1 MVAEMQPSRGRP
13 RQRAVTNA
21 MRNEVEK
28 QMKKVF
34 QAALAALLAMLLT
47 IGSASAVMV
56 DEDGYL
62 EEILLEDGEQIQFD
76 DSQADASLQASIDKV
91 NELQHILLLGIDA
104 RPGQTTGRTDTM
116 IILTVDTNNQK
127 IKLMSLMRDI
137 IVAIPG
143 HENNRLNAAYVFGGA
158 DLLLQTIENNFGIH
172 IERYLGVNFSILAD
186 LIDQIGGLT
195 LTVESDYYMDRIN
208 AVIKED
214 NKVLGLNENDGLL
227 TQAGEQLMTGKQAQ
241 AYARYR
247 YGTSDGD
254 FGRTARQREVITK
267 IFHRLT
273 EMSLVELSALA
284 MSNIDNVVT
293 NLTLQDIML
302 LAPAMLSLKDAEIK
316 ELRLPVDG
324 GYKFQTVRGMS
335 VIVPDRTM
343 TMEAIANFL
352 NEG

>member
-1 MVAEMQPSRGRP
+1 
-13 RQRAVTNA
+13 
-21 MRNEVEK
+21 
-28 QMKKVF
+28 MKNTF
-34 QAALAALLAMLLT
+34 RAALAALLALLLT

-62 EEILLEDGEQIQFD
+62 EEILLEDGEQIEFN
-76 DSQADASLQASIDKV
+76 DSQADESLQASIDKV
-91 NELQHILLLGIDA
+91 NEMQHILLLGIDA
-104 RPGQTTGRTDTM
+104 RPGQTSGRTDTM

-143 HENNRLNAAYVFGGA
+143 RENNRLNAAFVFGGA
-158 DLLLQTIENNFGIH
+158 DLLLQTIEENFGIH
-172 IERYLGVNFSILAD
+172 IEHYVGVNFSMLAS
-186 LIDQIGGLT
+186 LIDQLGGLT
-195 LTVESDYYMDRIN
+195 LTVESEYYMDRIN

-214 NKVLGLNENDGLL
+214 NKVLGIDVNDGLL

-267 IFHRLT
+267 IFHKLT

-284 MSNIDNVVT
+284 VSNIDNVVT
-293 NLTLQDIML
+293 NLTLQDMML
-302 LAPAMLSLKDAEIK
+302 LAPAMLSLKDAEIE
-316 ELRLPVDG
+316 ELRIPVDN

-335 VIVPDRTM
+335 VIVPDRTK
-343 TMEAIANFL
+343 TMEAIAAFL

>member
-1 MVAEMQPSRGRP
+1 
-13 RQRAVTNA
+13 
-21 MRNEVEK
+21 
-28 QMKKVF
+28 MKNTF
-34 QAALAALLAMLLT
+34 RAALAALLALLLT

-62 EEILLEDGEQIQFD
+62 EEILLEDGEQIEFN
-76 DSQADASLQASIDKV
+76 DSQADESLQASIDKV
-91 NELQHILLLGIDA
+91 NEMQHILLLGIDA

-143 HENNRLNAAYVFGGA
+143 RENNRLNAAFVFGGA
-158 DLLLQTIENNFGIH
+158 DLLLQTIEENFGIH
-172 IERYLGVNFSILAD
+172 IEHYVGVNFSMLAS
-186 LIDQIGGLT
+186 LIDQLGGLT
-195 LTVESDYYMDRIN
+195 LTVESEYYMDRIN

-214 NKVLGLNENDGLL
+214 NKVLGIDVNDGLL

-267 IFHRLT
+267 IFHKLT

-284 MSNIDNVVT
+284 VSNIDNVVT
-293 NLTLQDIML
+293 NLTLQDMML
-302 LAPAMLSLKDAEIK
+302 LAPAMLSLKDAEIE
-316 ELRLPVDG
+316 ELRIPVDN

-335 VIVPDRTM
+335 VIVPDRTK
-343 TMEAIANFL
+343 TMEAIAAFL

>member
-1 MVAEMQPSRGRP
+1 
-13 RQRAVTNA
+13 
-21 MRNEVEK
+21 
-28 QMKKVF
+28 
-34 QAALAALLAMLLT
+34 
-47 IGSASAVMV
+47 MV

-62 EEILLEDGEQIQFD
+62 EEILLEDGEEIQFD

-104 RPGQTTGRTDTM
+104 RPGQTTGRSDTM

-143 HENNRLNAAYVFGGA
+143 RENNRLNAAYCFGGA
-158 DLLLQTIENNFGIH
+158 DLLLQTIEENFGIH
-172 IERYLGVNFSILAD
+172 IEHYVGVNFSLLAD

-195 LTVESDYYMDRIN
+195 LTVESEYYMDRIN

-214 NKVLGLNENDGLL
+214 NKVLGLAVEDDGLL

-284 MSNIDNVVT
+284 LANVGKVVT
-293 NLTLQDIML
+293 NLTLAGHDAAGPGHALAQGRRDRGA
-302 LAPAMLSLKDAEIK
+302 APARGR
-316 ELRLPVDG
+316 RL
-324 GYKFQTVRGMS
+324 Q
-335 VIVPDRTM
+335 VPDRARHVRDRAGPHHDHGSHRRVPHRGLSPAMRRQT
-343 TMEAIANFL
+343 TAGARASWRWPVW
-352 NEG
+352 GR

>member
-1 MVAEMQPSRGRP
+1 MKNAF
-13 RQRAVTNA
+13 RAT
-21 MRNEVEK
+21 
-28 QMKKVF
+28 
-34 QAALAALLAMLLT
+34 LAALLATLLLL
-47 IGSASAVMV
+47 GSASAVMV

-62 EEILLEDGEQIQFD
+62 EEILLEDGEEIQFE

-172 IERYLGVNFSILAD
+172 IEHYLGVNFSMLAD

-195 LTVESDYYMDRIN
+195 LTVESEYYMDRIN

-284 MSNIDNVVT
+284 MTNIDNVVT

>member
-62 EEILLEDGEQIQFD
+62 EEILLEDGEEIQFE

-172 IERYLGVNFSILAD
+172 IEHYLGVNFSMLAD

-195 LTVESDYYMDRIN
+195 LTVESEYYMDRIN

-284 MSNIDNVVT
+284 MTNIDNVVT

>member
-1 MVAEMQPSRGRP
+1 
-13 RQRAVTNA
+13 
-21 MRNEVEK
+21 
-28 QMKKVF
+28 MKNTF
-34 QAALAALLAMLLT
+34 RIALAALLALLLLL
-47 IGSASAVMV
+47 GSASAVMV

-62 EEILLEDGEQIQFD
+62 EEILLEDGEQIEFN
-76 DSQADASLQASIDKV
+76 DSQADESLQASIDKV
-91 NELQHILLLGIDA
+91 NEMQHILLLGIDA

-143 HENNRLNAAYVFGGA
+143 RENNRLNAAFVFGGA
-158 DLLLQTIENNFGIH
+158 DLLLQTIEENFGIH
-172 IERYLGVNFSILAD
+172 IEHYVGVNFSMLAS
-186 LIDQIGGLT
+186 LIDQLGGLT
-195 LTVESDYYMDRIN
+195 LTVESEYYMDRIN

-214 NKVLGLNENDGLL
+214 NKVLGVDVNDGLL
-227 TQAGEQLMTGKQAQ
+227 IHAGEQLMTGKQAQ

-267 IFHRLT
+267 IFHKLT

-284 MSNIDNVVT
+284 VSNIDNVVT
-293 NLTLQDIML
+293 NLTLQDMML
-302 LAPAMLSLKDAEIK
+302 LAPAMLSLKDAEIE
-316 ELRLPVDG
+316 ELRIPVDN

-335 VIVPDRTM
+335 VIVPDRTK
-343 TMEAIANFL
+343 TMEAIAAFL

>member
-1 MVAEMQPSRGRP
+1 
-13 RQRAVTNA
+13 
-21 MRNEVEK
+21 
-28 QMKKVF
+28 MKNTFRV
-34 QAALAALLAMLLT
+34 ALAALLALLLLL
-47 IGSASAVMV
+47 GSASAVMV

-62 EEILLEDGEQIQFD
+62 EEILLEDGEQIEFN
-76 DSQADASLQASIDKV
+76 DSQADESLQASIDKV
-91 NELQHILLLGIDA
+91 NEMQHILLLGIDA

-143 HENNRLNAAYVFGGA
+143 RENNRLNAAFVFGGA
-158 DLLLQTIENNFGIH
+158 DLLLQTIEENFGIH
-172 IERYLGVNFSILAD
+172 IEHYVGVNFSMLAS
-186 LIDQIGGLT
+186 LIDQLGGLT
-195 LTVESDYYMDRIN
+195 LTVESEYYMDRIN

-214 NKVLGLNENDGLL
+214 NKVLGVDVNDGLL
-227 TQAGEQLMTGKQAQ
+227 THAGEQLMTGKQAQ

-267 IFHRLT
+267 IFHKLT

-284 MSNIDNVVT
+284 VSNIDNVVT
-293 NLTLQDIML
+293 NLTLQDMML
-302 LAPAMLSLKDAEIK
+302 LAPAMLSLKDAEIE
-316 ELRLPVDG
+316 ELRIPVDN

-335 VIVPDRTM
+335 VIVPDRTK
-343 TMEAIANFL
+343 TMEAIADFL
-352 NEG
+352 T

>member
-1 MVAEMQPSRGRP
+1 
-13 RQRAVTNA
+13 

-195 LTVESDYYMDRIN
+195 LTVESEYYMDRIN

>member
-1 MVAEMQPSRGRP
+1 
-13 RQRAVTNA
+13 
-21 MRNEVEK
+21 
-28 QMKKVF
+28 MKKVF

-56 DEDGYL
+56 DEEGYL
-62 EEILLEDGEQIQFD
+62 EEILLEEGEEIQFE

-104 RPGQTTGRTDTM
+104 RPGQTTGRSDTM

-143 HENNRLNAAYVFGGA
+143 RENNRLNSAYYFGGP

-172 IERYLGVNFSILAD
+172 IEHYVGVNFSLLAD

-195 LTVESDYYMDRIN
+195 LTVESEYYMDRIN

-273 EMSLVELSALA
+273 EMSLVELSTLA
-284 MSNIDNVVT
+284 MTNINNVVT

-302 LAPAMLSLKDAEIK
+302 LAPAMLSLKDAEIE

>member
-1 MVAEMQPSRGRP
+1 
-13 RQRAVTNA
+13 
-21 MRNEVEK
+21 
-28 QMKKVF
+28 MKNTFRV
-34 QAALAALLAMLLT
+34 ALAALLALLLLL
-47 IGSASAVMV
+47 GSASAVMV

-62 EEILLEDGEQIQFD
+62 EEILLEDGEQIEFN
-76 DSQADASLQASIDKV
+76 DSQADESLQASIDKV
-91 NELQHILLLGIDA
+91 NEMQHILLLGIDA

-143 HENNRLNAAYVFGGA
+143 RENNRLNAAFVFGGA
-158 DLLLQTIENNFGIH
+158 DLLLQTIEENFGIH
-172 IERYLGVNFSILAD
+172 IEHYVGVNFSMLAS
-186 LIDQIGGLT
+186 LIDQLGGLT
-195 LTVESDYYMDRIN
+195 LTVESEYYMDRIN

-214 NKVLGLNENDGLL
+214 NKVLGIDVNDGLL

-267 IFHRLT
+267 IFHKLT

-284 MSNIDNVVT
+284 VSNIDNVVT
-293 NLTLQDIML
+293 NLTLQDMML
-302 LAPAMLSLKDAEIK
+302 LAPAMLSLKDAEIE
-316 ELRLPVDG
+316 ELRIPVDN

-335 VIVPDRTM
+335 VIVPDRTK
-343 TMEAIANFL
+343 TMEAIAAFL

>member
-1 MVAEMQPSRGRP
+1 
-13 RQRAVTNA
+13 
-21 MRNEVEK
+21 
-28 QMKKVF
+28 MKSTF
-34 QAALAALLAMLLT
+34 RIALAALLALLLLL
-47 IGSASAVMV
+47 GSASAVMF

-62 EEILLEDGEQIQFD
+62 EEILLEDGEQIEFN
-76 DSQADASLQASIDKV
+76 DSQADESLQASIDKV
-91 NELQHILLLGIDA
+91 NEMQHILLLGIDA

-143 HENNRLNAAYVFGGA
+143 RENNRLNSAYYFGGA
-158 DLLLQTIENNFGIH
+158 DLLLQTIEENFGIH
-172 IERYLGVNFSILAD
+172 IEHYVGVNFSMLAS
-186 LIDQIGGLT
+186 LIDQLGGLT
-195 LTVESDYYMDRIN
+195 LTVESEYYMDRIN

-214 NKVLGLNENDGLL
+214 NKVLGVDVNDGLL
-227 TQAGEQLMTGKQAQ
+227 THAGEQLMTGKQAQ

-267 IFHRLT
+267 IFHKLT

-284 MSNIDNVVT
+284 VSNIDNVVT
-293 NLTLQDIML
+293 NLTLQDMML
-302 LAPAMLSLKDAEIK
+302 LAPAMLSLKDAEIE
-316 ELRLPVDG
+316 ELRIPVDN

-335 VIVPDRTM
+335 VIVPDRTK
-343 TMEAIANFL
+343 TMEAIAAFL

>member
-1 MVAEMQPSRGRP
+1 MKNAF
-13 RQRAVTNA
+13 RAT
-21 MRNEVEK
+21 
-28 QMKKVF
+28 
-34 QAALAALLAMLLT
+34 LAALLATLLLL
-47 IGSASAVMV
+47 GSASAVMV

-62 EEILLEDGEQIQFD
+62 EEILLEDGEEIQFD

-104 RPGQTTGRTDTM
+104 RPGQTTGRSDSM

-143 HENNRLNAAYVFGGA
+143 RENNSLNAAYVFGGA
-158 DLLLQTIENNFGIH
+158 DLLLQTIEENFGIH
-172 IERYLGVNFSILAD
+172 IEHYVGVNFSLLAD

-195 LTVESDYYMDRIN
+195 LTVESEYYMDRIN

-214 NKVLGLNENDGLL
+214 NKVLGIDVNDGLL

-254 FGRTARQREVITK
+254 LGRTARQREVITK

-284 MSNIDNVVT
+284 LANVDKVVT
-293 NLTLQDIML
+293 NLTLQDMML
-302 LAPAMLSLKDAEIK
+302 LAPAMLSLKDAEIE
-316 ELRLPVDG
+316 ELRIPLDN

-335 VIVPDRTM
+335 VIVPDRTK
-343 TMEAIANFL
+343 TMEAIAAFL

>member
-1 MVAEMQPSRGRP
+1 MGKMF
-13 RQRAVTNA
+13 RAT
-21 MRNEVEK
+21 
-28 QMKKVF
+28 
-34 QAALAALLAMLLT
+34 LAALLAIVLT
-47 IGSASAVMV
+47 LGTASAVMV
-56 DEDGYL
+56 DEEGYL
-62 EEILLEDGEQIQFD
+62 EEILLEDGDQIEFH
-76 DSQADASLQASIDKV
+76 DAEMSESLEASIAKV
-91 NELQHILLLGIDA
+91 NELRHILLLGIDA

-116 IILTVDTNNQK
+116 IILTVDTDNQK

-143 HENNRLNAAYVFGGA
+143 RENNRLNAAYYFGGA

-172 IERYLGVNFSILAD
+172 IEHYVGVNFSLLAD

-195 LTVESDYYMDRIN
+195 LTVESEYYMDRIN

-273 EMSLVELSALA
+273 EMSLVELSTLA
-284 MSNIDNVVT
+284 MTNINNVVT

-302 LAPAMLSLKDAEIK
+302 LAPAMLSLKDAEIE

-335 VIVPDRTM
+335 VIVPDRTK

>member
-1 MVAEMQPSRGRP
+1 
-13 RQRAVTNA
+13 
-21 MRNEVEK
+21 
-28 QMKKVF
+28 MKKVF

-195 LTVESDYYMDRIN
+195 LTVESEYYMDRIN

-343 TMEAIANFL
+343 TMEAIAEFL
-352 NEG
+352 TED

>member
-1 MVAEMQPSRGRP
+1 MKNAF
-13 RQRAVTNA
+13 RAT
-21 MRNEVEK
+21 
-28 QMKKVF
+28 
-34 QAALAALLAMLLT
+34 LAALLATLLLL
-47 IGSASAVMV
+47 GSASAVMV

-62 EEILLEDGEQIQFD
+62 EEILLEDGEEIQFE

-104 RPGQTTGRTDTM
+104 RPGQTTGRSDTM

-172 IERYLGVNFSILAD
+172 IEHYLGVNFSMLAD

-195 LTVESDYYMDRIN
+195 LTVESEYYMDRIN

-284 MSNIDNVVT
+284 MTNIDNVVT

>member
-1 MVAEMQPSRGRP
+1 
-13 RQRAVTNA
+13 
-21 MRNEVEK
+21 
-28 QMKKVF
+28 MKNTF
-34 QAALAALLAMLLT
+34 RAALAALLALLLT

-62 EEILLEDGEQIQFD
+62 EEILLEDGEQIEFN
-76 DSQADASLQASIDKV
+76 DSQADESLQASIDKV
-91 NELQHILLLGIDA
+91 NEMQHILLLGIDA
-104 RPGQTTGRTDTM
+104 RPGQTSGRTDTM

-143 HENNRLNAAYVFGGA
+143 RENNRLNAAFVFGGA
-158 DLLLQTIENNFGIH
+158 DLLLQTIEKNFGIH
-172 IERYLGVNFSILAD
+172 IEHYVGVNFSMLAS
-186 LIDQIGGLT
+186 LIDQLGGLT
-195 LTVESDYYMDRIN
+195 LTVESEYYMDRIN

-214 NKVLGLNENDGLL
+214 NKVLGIDVNDGLL

-267 IFHRLT
+267 IFHKLT

-284 MSNIDNVVT
+284 VSNIDNVVT
-293 NLTLQDIML
+293 NLTLQDMML
-302 LAPAMLSLKDAEIK
+302 LAPAMLSLKDAEIE
-316 ELRLPVDG
+316 ELRIPVDN

-335 VIVPDRTM
+335 VIVPDRTK
-343 TMEAIANFL
+343 TMEAIAAFL

>member
-1 MVAEMQPSRGRP
+1 
-13 RQRAVTNA
+13 
-21 MRNEVEK
+21 
-28 QMKKVF
+28 
-34 QAALAALLAMLLT
+34 
-47 IGSASAVMV
+47 
-56 DEDGYL
+56 
-62 EEILLEDGEQIQFD
+62 
-76 DSQADASLQASIDKV
+76 
-91 NELQHILLLGIDA
+91 
-104 RPGQTTGRTDTM
+104 M

-143 HENNRLNAAYVFGGA
+143 RENNRLNAAYYFGGA

-172 IERYLGVNFSILAD
+172 IEHYVGVNFSLLAD

-195 LTVESDYYMDRIN
+195 LTVESEYYMDRIN

-273 EMSLVELSALA
+273 EMSLVELSTLA
-284 MSNIDNVVT
+284 MTNINNVVT

-302 LAPAMLSLKDAEIK
+302 LAPAMLSLKDAEIE
-316 ELRLPVDG
+316 ELRLPW
-324 GYKFQTVRGMS
+324 TAAISSRPCAHVR
-335 VIVPDRTM
+335 DRTGSYDDHGSHRRLPQRG
-343 TMEAIANFL
+343 L
-352 NEG
+352 NAKKSDGSGARWRRSSAWER

>member
-1 MVAEMQPSRGRP
+1 MGKMF
-13 RQRAVTNA
+13 RAT
-21 MRNEVEK
+21 
-28 QMKKVF
+28 
-34 QAALAALLAMLLT
+34 LAALLAIVLT
-47 IGSASAVMV
+47 LGAASAVMV
-56 DEDGYL
+56 DEEGYL
-62 EEILLEDGEQIQFD
+62 EEILLEDGDQIEFH
-76 DSQADASLQASIDKV
+76 DAEMSESLEASIAKV
-91 NELQHILLLGIDA
+91 NELRHILLLGIDA

-116 IILTVDTNNQK
+116 IILTVDTDNQK

-158 DLLLQTIENNFGIH
+158 DLLLQTIENNFGIQIDH
-172 IERYLGVNFSILAD
+172 YVGVNFSMLAD

-195 LTVESDYYMDRIN
+195 LTVESEYYMDRIN

-214 NKVLGLNENDGLL
+214 NKVLGIDENDGLL
-227 TQAGEQLMTGKQAQ
+227 TEPGEQLMTGKQAQ

-267 IFHRLT
+267 IFYKLVD
-273 EMSLVELSALA
+273 MSMVELSALA
-284 MSNIDNVVT
+284 MANIDNVVT

-302 LAPAMLSLKDAEIK
+302 LAPAMLSLKDAEIE
-316 ELRLPVDG
+316 ELRIPVDN

-335 VIVPDRTM
+335 VIVPDRTK
-343 TMEAIANFL
+343 TMEAIAAFL